1 MTTKYITRKEY
12 AQKLRDAQENMEF
25 TSEHEEAVR
34 KIIKTTQ
41 RVIERNGKDLMS
53 LKVIFQKYI
62 DSSFSS
68 GNKNYFV
75 LDKEEM
81 GEIYDA
87 LQETNIH
94 DPKQALNKCRAYMSQ
109 GRIITNNI
117 VREADMEYRDLFAKV
132 ETPQDYFRFMVEVEE
147 AKNKHIDTFHEEA
160 GSLYNKADDY
170 MKFVYGL
177 ICIENYGKKRKAY
190 QPKLKKCKGMI
201 VDWEKDQIKYELF
214 FDTRFKVIGVEGV
227 VKTRTINHQ

>member
-1 MTTKYITRKEY
+1 MTTYITRKEY

-25 TSEHEEAVR
+25 TSAHEEAAK
-34 KIIKTTQ
+34 KIMKTTQ
-41 RVIERNGKDLMS
+41 RVIDRNGKDLMS
-53 LKVIFQKYI
+53 LKEIFQKYI
-62 DSSFSS
+62 DSSFSA

-81 GEIYDA
+81 REIYDS
-87 LQETNIH
+87 LQEANIH
-94 DPKQALNKCRAYMSQ
+94 NPEQTFNKCKAYKKQ
-109 GRIITNNI
+109 GLIIANNI
-117 VREADMEYRDLFAKV
+117 VREADMEYRDLFSKV
-132 ETPQDYFRFMVEVEE
+132 ETPQDYFRFIVEKEE

-160 GSLYNKADDY
+160 GSLYDKADDY
-170 MKFVYGL
+170 MKFFYAL
-177 ICIENYGKKRKAY
+177 ICIEDYGTKRRAY

-227 VKTRTINHQ
+227 ITV